1 MSDTAQSRVY
11 GPPVGEGLPPT
22 VAFVDGNNVA
32 KASYHT
38 TGDLVD
44 SEGRGTGVAFGFLNQ
59 MSGLLWNFPSLKRI
73 IVGWDSYPSWRMQ
86 VFGEYKMSRRK
97 ASTDPSGDNTWDEQ
111 KAILIEGLPYF
122 HISQVSAPNL
132 EADDI
137 AGMLD
142 VIFPHEQ
149 ALKILVSNDKDW
161 LQLVDK
167 NHYVYRTLKK
177 DDTRMVHPGNF
188 EYATGFLNPDEVWE
202 KKAIVG
208 NKDDLPGCP
217 TIGDKRALDWLRDE
231 LESKTFTQRI
241 EDWVNS
247 PQYEA
252 NVKMARI
259 SEARKFGV
267 PDAKLTFARGDQ
279 RQNAYDYL
287 EKYQIQSMIDRFS
300 VMWPKFAR
308 LRIEG

>member
-1 MSDTAQSRVY
+1 MGR
-11 GPPVGEGLPPT
+11 EELP
-22 VAFVDGNNVA
+22 N
-32 KASYHT
+32 
-38 TGDLVD
+38 
-44 SEGRGTGVAFGFLNQ
+44 GTKDFAADFLLAGFN
-59 MSGLLWNFPSLKRI
+59 I
-73 IVGWDSYPSWRMQ
+73 C
-86 VFGEYKMSRRK
+86 
-97 ASTDPSGDNTWDEQ
+97 
-111 KAILIEGLPYF
+111 
-122 HISQVSAPNL
+122 H
-132 EADDI
+132 
-137 AGMLD
+137 
-142 VIFPHEQ
+142 Q
-149 ALKILVSNDKDW
+149 ALACRKDGDAIATKDW

-177 DDTRMVHPGNF
+177 DDTRMVYPANF
-188 EYATGFLNPDEVWE
+188 EYATGFENPDEVWE

-217 TIGDKRALDWLRDE
+217 TIGDKRALDWLRGE

-300 VMWPKFAR
+300 IMWPKFAR